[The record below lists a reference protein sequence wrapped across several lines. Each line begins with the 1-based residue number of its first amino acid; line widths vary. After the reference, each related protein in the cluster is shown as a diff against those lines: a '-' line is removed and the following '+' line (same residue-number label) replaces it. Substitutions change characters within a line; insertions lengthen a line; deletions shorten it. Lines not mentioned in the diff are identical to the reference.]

1 MLEKGI
7 IYAFK
12 LMAITIISVLLWAFF
27 MGKPTNADKTTTT
40 QTYATQ
46 GSKFEEIVYGS
57 ASGGFHGVSLDNYL
71 RNTGNSGFSL
81 WFMDTAQGSY
91 NAIFSVTGFPTSVVK
106 PDKASVSGDGGFIT
120 I

>member
-27 MGKPTNADKTTTT
+27 MGKPTGADKTTTT

-46 GSKFEEIVYGS
+46 GSKFEEIAYGS
-57 ASGGFHGVSLDNYL
+57 SSGGFHGVSLDNYL
-71 RNTGNSGFSL
+71 RNTGNSGYNL
-81 WFMDTAQGSY
+81 WFFKTGAGFRCATYASFAYSY
-91 NAIFSVTGFPTSVVK
+91 LPT
-106 PDKASVSGDGGFIT
+106 DYRSGNGGFIR

>member
-27 MGKPTNADKTTTT
+27 MGKPTNADKATTT

-71 RNTGNSGFSL
+71 RNTGNNGYYSWILDKGYGNKKPLHSIVAFS
-81 WFMDTAQGSY
+81 
-91 NAIFSVTGFPTSVVK
+91 TSICK
-106 PDKASVSGDGGFIT
+106 PDIGKKTGGFIK